1 MTTRLFHFK
10 FTAPLHIANVRA
22 DYDRSET
29 TLSSDTLYA
38 AVMSAWAMLGK
49 SEWITPEPAFALSS
63 LFPYYY
69 KKYEQVRYFL
79 PKPTG
84 VLKTKDQDIHKKIK
98 KVRYIEAGLFAKW
111 AKGMAMEEADTN
123 CLAGDFYLEKPLNDE
138 QREVIKNFVAS
149 EVYPRVRVPRVEKKD
164 ADPYYIERIWFAEG
178 SGLYCLFVGSEED
191 YRKVKTALNFL
202 QYEGIGTDRHVGNG
216 LFTLEESA
224 LPESFRFDVAGATHW
239 VNLSLF
245 CPESAEQLE
254 SLLPEADSH
263 IAYELVQRGGWITTE
278 PFLTL
283 RKKHVYMLREGSVF
297 ANSSTSIQ
305 VEANL
310 GIAGKTHNVRP
321 EWNDDRLHPVYRCG
335 RAIFVPVKMN

>member
-38 AVMSAWAMLGK
+38 AVMSAWATLGK

-63 LFPYYY
+63 LFPYY
-69 KKYEQVRYFL
+69 KQGEQVRYFL

-84 VLKTKDQDIHKKIK
+84 VLKANDNPSAHKEIK
-98 KVRYIEAGLFAKW
+98 KVRYVEAELFAQW
-111 AKGMAMEEADTN
+111 AKGNPIEPNTEH
-123 CLAGDFYLEKPLNDE
+123 LAGNFYLKTPLVDKE
-138 QREVIKNFVAS
+138 RAAIKGFISS
-149 EVYPRVRVPRVEKKD
+149 EVYPRVRVPREEGKD
-164 ADPYYIERIWFAEG
+164 AKPYYIERIWFAEG
-178 SGLYCLFVGSEED
+178 SGLYCLFVGDDAD

-202 QYEGIGTDRHVGNG
+202 QHEGIGTDRHVGNG
-216 LFTLEESA
+216 LFELEDIA
-224 LPESFRFDVAGATHW
+224 LPESFSFNAADANYL

-245 CPESAEQLE
+245 CPESPEQLE
-254 SLLPEADSH
+254 SLLPEADSN

-283 RKKHVYMLREGSVF
+283 RKKHVHMFREGSVF
-297 ANSSTSIQ
+297 ARNAS
-305 VEANL
+305 ANMTEDA
-310 GIAGKTHNVRP
+310 GFSIAGKTQNVRP
-321 EWNDDRLHPVYRCG
+321 DWNDEKLHPIYRSG
-335 RAIFVPVKMN
+335 RAIFVPVKI